1 MIAKQHVDTEA
12 TAREL
17 ELSIVIPTF
26 NESGNVVALIERL
39 ARALEGIV
47 WEVVFVDDDSPDST
61 AALLRQEARRD
72 PRVRCLQRIGRR
84 GLSSACVEG
93 MLASSAP
100 CVAVMDADLQ
110 HDETLLPRML
120 ESLRRGDL
128 DIVVGSRYIEGGN
141 VGDWPAHRLSFSR
154 IATWLAR
161 RVLRA
166 ELSDPMSGFF
176 MLRREALEGCVR
188 NLSAIGFKILLDIF
202 ASSPR
207 PLRFAELPFVFRMRQ
222 AGESKLD
229 LGVAWEYL
237 LLLTEKLVGR
247 AIPARFVAFCFVGGL
262 GVLVHLCVLR
272 FAMQVLKN
280 PFTASQA
287 LATVVA
293 MTSNYMFNNM
303 LTYRDLRL
311 RGWGLLRG
319 WLSFILVCSI
329 GALANVGIAGFLF
342 KQEQAGWLV
351 SALAG
356 ILVGTVW
363 NYAVTSVYTWHKR
376 A

>member
-1 MIAKQHVDTEA
+1 
-12 TAREL
+12 
-17 ELSIVIPTF
+17 
-26 NESGNVVALIERL
+26 
-39 ARALEGIV
+39 
-47 WEVVFVDDDSPDST
+47 
-61 AALLRQEARRD
+61 
-72 PRVRCLQRIGRR
+72 
-84 GLSSACVEG
+84 
-93 MLASSAP
+93 
-100 CVAVMDADLQ
+100 
-110 HDETLLPRML
+110 
-120 ESLRRGDL
+120 
-128 DIVVGSRYIEGGN
+128 
-141 VGDWPAHRLSFSR
+141 
-154 IATWLAR
+154 
-161 RVLRA
+161 
-166 ELSDPMSGFF
+166 
-176 MLRREALEGCVR
+176 
-188 NLSAIGFKILLDIF
+188 
-202 ASSPR
+202 
-207 PLRFAELPFVFRMRQ
+207 
-222 AGESKLD
+222 
-229 LGVAWEYL
+229 
-237 LLLTEKLVGR
+237 LTEKLVGR

-376 A
+376 ANAEQPGLNSRSKRETTAAVRRGHALHRMLTRPNPPLPCGT